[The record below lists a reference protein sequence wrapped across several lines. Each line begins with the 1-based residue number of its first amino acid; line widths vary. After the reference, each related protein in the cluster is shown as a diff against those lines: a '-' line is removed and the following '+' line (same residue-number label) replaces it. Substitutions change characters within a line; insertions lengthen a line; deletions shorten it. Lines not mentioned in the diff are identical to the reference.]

1 MRRLEVRLTSDFFVS
16 ALTRRVF
23 GDGGFA
29 AIVRKG
35 AAEAGAV
42 FVTTRNRM
50 GEVTLFGPAPQT
62 SYDEE
67 RPSERQFSSV
77 LKGVD
82 DAAVEA
88 RLAKE
93 MRFDSDVWVIEIE
106 PGKLTVEDLLSV
118 AA

>member
-1 MRRLEVRLTSDFFVS
+1 MRLTSDFFVS

-29 AIVRKG
+29 AVVRKG
-35 AAEAGAV
+35 SAEAGAV

-50 GEVTLFGPAPQT
+50 GEVALFGPAPQT
-62 SYDEE
+62 SYDE
-67 RPSERQFSSV
+67 RHPSDRRFS
-77 LKGVD
+77 LLLEGVD

-93 MRFDSDVWVIEIE
+93 MRFDSDIWVIEIE
-106 PGKLTVEDLLSV
+106 PGKLGVEELLAV
-118 AA
+118 DG

>member
-1 MRRLEVRLTSDFFVS
+1 MRLTSDFFVS

-29 AIVRKG
+29 AVVRKG

-50 GEVTLFGPAPQT
+50 GEVALFGPAPQT
-62 SYDEE
+62 SYEE
-67 RPSERQFSSV
+67 DRPSDRRFS
-77 LKGVD
+77 LLLTEVD

-93 MRFDSDVWVIEIE
+93 MRFDSDIWVIEIE
-106 PGKLTVEDLLSV
+106 PGKLPVEALLAV
-118 AA
+118 DA

>member
-1 MRRLEVRLTSDFFVS
+1 MRLTSDFFVS

-29 AIVRKG
+29 AVVRKG

-50 GEVTLFGPAPQT
+50 GEVALFGPAPQT
-62 SYDEE
+62 SYEE
-67 RPSERQFSSV
+67 GRPSDRRFSQ
-77 LKGVD
+77 LLAGVD

-93 MRFDSDVWVIEIE
+93 MRFDSDIWVIEIE
-106 PGKLTVEDLLSV
+106 PGKLGVEELLAVDL
-118 AA
+118 

>member
-1 MRRLEVRLTSDFFVS
+1 MRLTSDFFVS

-29 AIVRKG
+29 AVVRRG

-50 GEVTLFGPAPQT
+50 GEVALFGPAPQT
-62 SYDEE
+62 SYDED
-67 RPSERQFSSV
+67 RPSERRFS
-77 LKGVD
+77 LLLQDAD

-93 MRFDSDVWVIEIE
+93 MRFDSDIWVIEIE
-106 PGKLTVEDLLSV
+106 PGKQPVEALLAIDL
-118 AA
+118 